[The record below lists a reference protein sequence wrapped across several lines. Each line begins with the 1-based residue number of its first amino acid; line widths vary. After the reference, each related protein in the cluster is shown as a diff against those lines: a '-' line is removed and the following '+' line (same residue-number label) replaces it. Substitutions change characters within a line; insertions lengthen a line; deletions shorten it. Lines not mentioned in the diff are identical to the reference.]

1 MGVWLRSHW
10 FFTKVFSF
18 ALPQTALCCKVE
30 KKNAC
35 CISNSMQQAQRK
47 NRSYLFYKLYY
58 FMFYPSHSRTAGVT
72 KIKEPPLN
80 ATKNALCPA
89 PVLFTEA
96 SCKVWLLGGSLP
108 CAETPVLT
116 NITKRSEC
124 LVRLQARSHTAP
136 CRSSAGSLFIETYT
150 PHSRCRRCRGAFSY
164 TESAAWF
171 LHSIRTSSRPAGL
184 P

>member
-1 MGVWLRSHW
+1 MERRFHRRL
-10 FFTKVFSF
+10 
-18 ALPQTALCCKVE
+18 Q
-30 KKNAC
+30 
-35 CISNSMQQAQRK
+35 
-47 NRSYLFYKLYY
+47 
-58 FMFYPSHSRTAGVT
+58 
-72 KIKEPPLN
+72 KIKEPTLN
-80 ATKNALCPA
+80 ATKIALCPA

-96 SCKVWLLGGSLP
+96 SCRVWLLGGSMP
-108 CAETPVLT
+108 CAETPALT

-171 LHSIRTSSRPAGL
+171 LHSIRTSSWPASLQLCPVACQPNPLRRNRSPSGPCPVSPASPVLSDRCCPLRWGL
-184 P
+184 VWRLRYRSPVLRR